1 MRLSLTK
8 AAIIGVLLAVS
19 ALLGG
24 CGAFRLAYNNGS
36 QLTWWWIDG
45 YVDFSNE
52 QSPRVKEA
60 IDRWFDWHRSTQLG
74 EFATLLVTMQA
85 QVVDN
90 TTPSQVCRWQ
100 QQVRDQLEPGLERAL
115 QLAADQVP
123 GLGEAQ
129 WRHIERSF
137 AKKNAEARRDFLQ
150 PRPED
155 RQKAAFKRALERAE
169 TLYGSL
175 DEPQRQVIV
184 AAVAASP
191 FDPQAWLAE
200 RERRQRETLQ
210 TLRRLGAD
218 RADRDRILAAL
229 RVLAERAETSPDP
242 EYRSVQQRVA
252 DYNCNFAAQIHN
264 ATTPAQRKQARERLK
279 GWEDDARSLMTA
291 RGAATAAAP
300 Q

>member
-8 AAIIGVLLAVS
+8 AVIIGVLL

-24 CGAFRLAYNNGS
+24 CGAIRLAYSNGS

-45 YVDFSNE
+45 YVDFSSE

-60 IDRWFDWHRSTQLG
+60 IERWFDWHRSTQLPDV
-74 EFATLLVTMQA
+74 AALLVTMQA
-85 QVVDN
+85 QVLDN

-100 QQVRDQLEPGLERAL
+100 QQVRDLVEPSLERAL

-150 PRPED
+150 PRPDD

-169 TLYGSL
+169 TLYGDL
-175 DEPQRQVIV
+175 DDAQRKVIT
-184 AAVAASP
+184 AGLAASP

-200 RERRQRETLQ
+200 REKRQRETVQ
-210 TLRRLGAD
+210 TLRRLGAE
-218 RADRDRILAAL
+218 RADRDRILASL
-229 RVLAERAETSPDP
+229 RVLAERAEISPEPD
-242 EYRSVQQRVA
+242 YRSYQQRLA
-252 DYNCNFAAQIHN
+252 DYNCAFAAQVHN
-264 ATTPAQRKQARERLK
+264 ATTPAQRKQAREKLK
-279 GWEDDARSLMTA
+279 GWEDDARSLMAARSAPTA
-291 RGAATAAAP
+291 PSP

>member
-8 AAIIGVLLAVS
+8 AAIIGVLLT
-19 ALLGG
+19 LLGG

-74 EFATLLVTMQA
+74 DFALLLVTLQA

-90 TTPSQVCRWQ
+90 TTPGQVCRWQ
-100 QQVRDQLEPGLERAL
+100 QQVRDLLEPGLERAL
-115 QLAADQVP
+115 QLAAEQVP

-129 WRHIERSF
+129 WRHVEQSF
-137 AKKNAEARRDFLQ
+137 AKKNVEARRDFLQ
-150 PRPED
+150 PRLED
-155 RQKAAFKRALERAE
+155 RQKAAVKRALERAE
-169 TLYGSL
+169 SLYGSL
-175 DEPQRQVIV
+175 DEPQRKVIV

-191 FDPQAWLAE
+191 FDPVAWLAE

-210 TLRRLGAD
+210 MLRRLGGE

-229 RVLAERAETSPDP
+229 RALAERVETSPEP
-242 EYRSVQQRVA
+242 EYRSYQQRLA
-252 DYNCNFAAQIHN
+252 DYNCAVAAQVHN
-264 ATTPAQRKQARERLK
+264 ATTAAQRKQARDRLK
-279 GWEDDARSLMTA
+279 GWEDDARSLMA
-291 RGAATAAAP
+291 VRNVPTAAAP

>member
-8 AAIIGVLLAVS
+8 ATIIGVLLAVS
-19 ALLGG
+19 SLLGG

-36 QLTWWWIDG
+36 QLAWWWLDG

-60 IDRWFDWHRSTQLG
+60 IDRWFDWHRSTQVG
-74 EFATLLVTMQA
+74 EFAPLLVTLQA
-85 QVVDN
+85 QVIDN
-90 TTPSQVCRWQ
+90 TTSSQVCRWQ
-100 QQVRDQLEPGLERAL
+100 QQVRDLLEPGLERAL

-129 WRHIERSF
+129 WRHMEKSF

-175 DEPQRQVIV
+175 DEPQRKVIV
-184 AAVAASP
+184 AGVAASP
-191 FDPQAWLAE
+191 FDPQAWLAQ

-210 TLRRLGAD
+210 TLRRLGGE

-229 RVLAERAETSPDP
+229 RVLAEHVETSPEVD
-242 EYRSVQQRVA
+242 YRSYQQRLA
-252 DYNCNFAAQIHN
+252 DYNCSFAAQVHN
-264 ATTPAQRKQARERLK
+264 VTTPAQRSAARDRLK
-279 GWEDDARSLMTA
+279 GWEDDARSLMAA
-291 RGAATAAAP
+291 RNAPIAAAP